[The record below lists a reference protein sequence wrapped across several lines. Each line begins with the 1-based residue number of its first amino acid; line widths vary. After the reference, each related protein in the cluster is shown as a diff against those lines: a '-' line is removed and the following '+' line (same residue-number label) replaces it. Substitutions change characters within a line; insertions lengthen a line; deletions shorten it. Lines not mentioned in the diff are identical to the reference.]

1 MEVPTEPL
9 PPQEPIPIKVHV
21 ITFYYESGK
30 SGNDYAFKEVCKV
43 PMKEGEFTSL
53 KKFSEYIR

>member
-1 MEVPTEPL
+1 MESTI
-9 PPQEPIPIKVHV
+9 EPIPPREPIQIKVHD

-30 SGNDYAFKEVCKV
+30 SVNNYTFKEVCKV
-43 PMKEGEFTSL
+43 PMKEGELTTL